1 MKPLVTTL
9 VLFSLSLL
17 QLSAGPQKDTLLPP
31 PANTPDGWTTG
42 APLPDLAPSFSY
54 DKDKKQF
61 SSQAGKSKGVH
72 GFWRKTFPV
81 KGGEYYHFEA
91 ERHTQNV
98 PYPRRSTV
106 VEIEWQNDK
115 GSSVTSPHA
124 VNPEYFGETTSR
136 ARPDYPRDKETSTD
150 GWTSVNDSYLAPD
163 KATQA
168 IVTLRFRWAPKGTLS
183 WRKVS
188 FAASGPPAPRK
199 VRLAAVHYYPKGAS
213 TALEVCK
220 QFAPFVAEAA
230 EKKADLVVLG
240 ETITVAGIKPRRSYP
255 EVAEAIP
262 GPSTDYFGTLAKK
275 HDLYIV
281 VGLMEKEAKTNLVY
295 NVAVLIAPD
304 GKVAGKYRKTSLPR
318 SENISG
324 MVPGD
329 SYPVFDTK
337 FGKLGMMVCYDA
349 FFPEVARRLALNG
362 AEIIALPVWGC
373 NPELVTARC
382 AENGVYIVSS
392 TYTDPKHKWIK
403 TAIWD
408 REGRRIETADHQG
421 QVIVSEVD
429 LTTPHIWAGLGDFPS
444 RIPRDAPIWKAEKTA
459 K

>member
-1 MKPLVTTL
+1 MKTLVAFCILSLTTL
-9 VLFSLSLL
+9 
-17 QLSAGPQKDTLLPP
+17 QAAHQKDTLLDPP
-31 PANTPDGWTTG
+31 EGTPEGWKPG
-42 APLPDLAPSFSY
+42 APLLEFAPQFSY
-54 DKDKKQF
+54 DQNHKQF
-61 SSQAGKSKGVH
+61 VTKAGDSKGTH
-72 GFWRKTFPV
+72 GFWSKAFPV
-81 KGGEYYHFEA
+81 KGGEYYRFEGF
-91 ERHTQNV
+91 RHSLNV
-98 PYPRRSTV
+98 PYPRRSAV
-106 VEIEWQNDK
+106 VEIEWQDDK
-115 GSSVTSPHA
+115 GNSVTSPHP
-124 VNPEYFGETTSR
+124 VNPEFFGETTAP
-136 ARPDYPRDKETSTD
+136 ARPDYPRDKGRSAD
-150 GWTSVNDSYLAPD
+150 GWTRVDDTYLAPQE
-163 KATQA
+163 ASQA
-168 IVTLRFRWAPKGTLS
+168 IVILRFRWAPGGTLA
-183 WRKVS
+183 WRDVS
-188 FAASGPPAPRK
+188 FSPSDPPTPRK
-199 VRLAAVHYYPKGAS
+199 VRLAAVHYYPEKVS
-213 TALEVCK
+213 TALEVCQ

-240 ETITVAGIKPRRSYP
+240 ETITVAGIKPRPSYP
-255 EVAEAIP
+255 EVAEPIP

-275 HDLYIV
+275 HGLYIV
-281 VGLMEKEAKTNLVY
+281 VGLMEKEAGTDLVY
-295 NVAVLIAPD
+295 NVAVLIDPE

-324 MVPGD
+324 IVPGD

-382 AENGVYIVSS
+382 AENGVYMVSS

-408 REGRRIETADHQG
+408 REGRRLASADHQG

-444 RIPRDAPIWKAEKTA
+444 RIPHDAPIWKAEETA
-459 K
+459 P